1 MVHTYGLHKA
11 PTDWPKDASERKRVS
26 IDATCCSLKYGEV
39 NDANMSNTDLGGTDL
54 SDAYVYSTNLSGATG
69 VTAQRLERQILP
81 EASYGLEGVTMPD
94 GSTHP

>member
-1 MVHTYGLHKA
+1 MEGRDSANLSHA
-11 PTDWPKDASERKRVS
+11 
-26 IDATCCSLKYGEV
+26 SLKYGEV

-69 VTAQRLERQILP
+69 VTAQRSERQILP

>member
-1 MVHTYGLHKA
+1 MEGRQSANLSHA
-11 PTDWPKDASERKRVS
+11 
-26 IDATCCSLKYGEV
+26 SLKYGEV
-39 NDANMSNTDLGGTDL
+39 NDANMSKTDLGGTDL
-54 SDAYVYSTNLSGATG
+54 SDAYVYSTKLSGADLSGAILSGATG